1 MLTQPC
7 PGTPASQYGI
17 NNLKL
22 FRDGRIS
29 DNKHMPADDLSFS
42 MAQRAQDSPV
52 SDFGH
57 QLIADFPSITQNEA
71 KDITRNLLR
80 CAAHAAS
87 MSNSQAA
94 GPKSG
99 TAAMPDNANQLV
111 VSTNRHVRVV
121 QDRKFIP
128 PKVGVIR
135 NEPDRPTPVYNFPK
149 RSNHNTAHE
158 GLDRLDNFP
167 KKPYLSMPSPPRS
180 PSPERPP
187 VKKQKVSFSGA
198 AMDTDDARWY
208 LDDEDISKNDSL
220 ATDNFGNP
228 SSSSHSMSADIAISI
243 ADNVDQPL
251 VGDEPLIKKMR
262 INDSASSMQ
271 TCIANSVVEP
281 LVIGEPHTKKPR
293 LLERYNTEE
302 AVAKAFGTSNE

>member
-1 MLTQPC
+1 
-7 PGTPASQYGI
+7 
-17 NNLKL
+17 
-22 FRDGRIS
+22 
-29 DNKHMPADDLSFS
+29 
-42 MAQRAQDSPV
+42 
-52 SDFGH
+52 
-57 QLIADFPSITQNEA
+57 
-71 KDITRNLLR
+71 
-80 CAAHAAS
+80 
-87 MSNSQAA
+87 
-94 GPKSG
+94 
-99 TAAMPDNANQLV
+99 
-111 VSTNRHVRVV
+111 
-121 QDRKFIP
+121 
-128 PKVGVIR
+128 
-135 NEPDRPTPVYNFPK
+135 
-149 RSNHNTAHE
+149 
-158 GLDRLDNFP
+158 
-167 KKPYLSMPSPPRS
+167 
-180 PSPERPP
+180 